1 MAIAQHGKPQRL
13 RTNNEPVFNSQ
24 VFKTF
29 LRLVGVRHE
38 NTHKHAPWQNG
49 RMERLFGSLKPL
61 LRQLVIPSSAVLQAA
76 LDEFR
81 DFYNHVRPHQNLQG
95 LVPAEHFAGLR
106 PVDLQQMPVKQATP
120 VQALA
125 GLMRGYWSGGRSA
138 RPHTLVHP
146 LK

>member
-1 MAIAQHGKPQRL
+1 MAIAQHGKPLRL
-13 RTNNEPVFNSQ
+13 RTDNEPVFNSR

-29 LRLVGVRHE
+29 LRMAVVRHE
-38 NTHKHAPWQNG
+38 PTQKHAPWQNG
-49 RMERLFGSLKPL
+49 RMERLFGTLKPL

-95 LVPAEHFAGLR
+95 LTPAEHFVGLR
-106 PVDLQQMPVKQATP
+106 PVDLKQMPVRQVIE

-125 GLMRGYWSGGRSA
+125 GLMWGYWIR
-138 RPHTLVHP
+138 R
-146 LK
+146 

>member
-1 MAIAQHGKPQRL
+1 M
-13 RTNNEPVFNSQ
+13 
-24 VFKTF
+24 
-29 LRLVGVRHE
+29 
-38 NTHKHAPWQNG
+38 
-49 RMERLFGSLKPL
+49 
-61 LRQLVIPSSAVLQAA
+61 LQAA

-125 GLMRGYWSGGRSA
+125 GLMRGYWIR
-138 RPHTLVHP
+138 R
-146 LK
+146 